1 MFFGLVCLKSDVL
14 SCGMC
19 SLVTSHVMCFFSPYT
34 RAAHVCGGHWL
45 HYWTPEDLP
54 VLLPDTQAEGNTVLL
69 WRHPGGAGGM
79 APGGNVAGDVWSIPA
94 VWVRGG
100 RGMWRWEGHVEVGG
114 ACGGGRGMWE
124 GEELVNISTHISSFP
139 L

>member
-1 MFFGLVCLKSDVL
+1 MCSLESDDL

-45 HYWTPEDLP
+45 HHWTPEDLP

-79 APGGNVAGDVWSIPA
+79 ASGGNVAGDVWSIPA

-100 RGMWRWEGHVEVGG
+100 RGMWKWHVEVGG
-114 ACGGGRGMWE
+114 ACGRERNW
-124 GEELVNISTHISSFP
+124 
-139 L
+139 